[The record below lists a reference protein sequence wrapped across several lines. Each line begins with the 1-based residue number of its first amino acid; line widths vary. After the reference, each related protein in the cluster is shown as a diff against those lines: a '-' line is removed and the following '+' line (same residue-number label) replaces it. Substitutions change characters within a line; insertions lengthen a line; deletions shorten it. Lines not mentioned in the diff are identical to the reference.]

1 MTSNIFD
8 HPLKQWPTRKENE
21 TEIQKIEYL
30 VNEKS
35 FLNEI
40 KCIFHNYL
48 RGII

>member
-1 MTSNIFD
+1 MTN
-8 HPLKQWPTRKENE
+8 KKKKEK
-21 TEIQKIEYL
+21 TEIKKIEYL

-40 KCIFHNYL
+40 KCLFHNYL